1 MIIDSLDAIRRYQG
15 FSKGIDVLIGWL
27 ANNDPAALPVGSN
40 PIDGNRVFANVMD
53 ATTRYEA
60 DALYEA
66 HHRYMDVQVDI
77 TGVERF
83 KTCLSA
89 LEPASPFDE
98 ETDGGLFA
106 ACGEE
111 NALEGV
117 LGPGRFVVF
126 LPDEPHMPTLVP
138 ADAES
143 APVHKICFKVLSDA
157 YWGEDA

>member
-15 FSKGIDVLIGWL
+15 FSKGIDVLIDWL
-27 ANNDPAALPVGSN
+27 AHNDPAALPVGSN
-40 PIDGNRVFANVMD
+40 PIDGDRVFANVMD
-53 ATTRYEA
+53 ATTRHEA

-89 LEPASPFDE
+89 LDPAGPFDE
-98 ETDGGLFA
+98 ATDGGLFTA
-106 ACGEE
+106 RGEE
-111 NALEGV
+111 DALEGV

-138 ADAES
+138 EGA
-143 APVHKICFKVLSDA
+143 APARVHKICCKVLSDA
-157 YWGEDA
+157 YWGESA